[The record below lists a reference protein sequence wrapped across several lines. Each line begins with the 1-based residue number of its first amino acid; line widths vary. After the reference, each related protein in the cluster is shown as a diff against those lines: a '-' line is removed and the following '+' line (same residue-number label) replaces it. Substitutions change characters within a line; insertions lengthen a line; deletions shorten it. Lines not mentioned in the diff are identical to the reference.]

1 MSAND
6 EYVPLG
12 ELYREKYILDEEEAR
27 IRAEGTSID
36 TSPES
41 LARSAEAGKALAP
54 GAPVTPQARPPLESS
69 SEAVRNLQSS
79 PLRDAVN
86 KALGTMTGGV
96 LSLDAID
103 KHLESESQ
111 GVESPLAQ
119 KLKSPELLK
128 VLDPVGNT
136 AEALAR
142 ETMKR
147 EGTPQEVI
155 DKAAPLIGLVAGAL
169 LPTGGPKKAKVGTEI
184 LMNSM
189 FSGPA
194 THVGNIT
201 ANGLVSAWAV
211 PERFLSATAS
221 ALEYGVTLGKHER
234 TVFFGEAGAMLFGYT
249 TATVDALR
257 ESLRAFKTGES
268 RLGASILEDVG
279 GAAARPTYRYGPE
292 GLRKVEVADSVVGQ
306 SIGFWG
312 TVWRSPTRALG
323 AEDALFKTFNYQ
335 AELYAQIYREAART
349 GDLSLENMKR
359 LLANPD
365 PAFVTRAEQF
375 AVTHTFQRS
384 LNELG
389 FVGRVGGGVAQQV
402 SNVDVAGVP
411 LGRLIVPVVRTPAN
425 IADFT
430 MARTPILGMIQK
442 KFITDVAAGGALRAE
457 ALGRNAGGSALIASL
472 VYFGAGDI
480 LTGGGPT
487 DPILLENKKQLTGWQ
502 PYSIRIGDTY
512 YSFDRL
518 APVGAMLGIAADFS
532 EIAGQLPEWKA
543 AELGEAFRISVS
555 RNLASRTFLES
566 AADFFD
572 AVAGDP
578 AAKEKIARG
587 VARSAVPG
595 IVRTAK
601 NITDPTKRETIPGA
615 NPDADPTTPEKD
627 EFGEV
632 RRLVNEARAS
642 IPGVST
648 LLPPRRNLWGDPIE
662 VPKGWPL
669 DWVSP
674 VFKSVRKHDPAGD
687 EIVRLG
693 HKGLLT
699 VDRMPRVIL
708 GADPT
713 THPIDQPPSP
723 MDVGVELTDGEYDR
737 FVRLVGNELKIDGK
751 GMHERLNELV
761 TSDADFKAASDA
773 ARGVI
778 ITKVVGGYKRAAV
791 GELLKPNADGTP
803 SALATAYEARMRGK
817 ADALTAPATAPGV
830 TTPSQAP
837 SPAPA
842 PRPAPSGRVVPGIR

>member
-430 MARTPILGMIQK
+430 AARTPILGMIQG
-442 KFITDVAAGGALRAE
+442 KFLSDVAAGGALRAE
-457 ALGRNAGGSALIASL
+457 ALGRHAGGSALIASL
-472 VYFGAGDI
+472 VYFGAGDVI
-480 LTGGGPT
+480 TGGGPT

-502 PYSIRIGDTY
+502 PYSIRLGDTY
-512 YSFDRL
+512 YSYDRL
-518 APVGAMLGIAADFS
+518 APLGAMLGIAGDFS
-532 EIAGQLPEWKA
+532 EIAGQLPEWKVSEIA
-543 AELGEAFRISVS
+543 QAFSLAVS
-555 RNLASRTFLES
+555 RNLASKNFLES
-566 AADFFD
+566 TADFFD
-572 AVAGDP
+572 AVAGDAP
-578 AAKEKIARG
+578 SREKLIRAAARM
-587 VARSAVPG
+587 AVPG
-595 IVRTAK
+595 VLRTAK
-601 NITDPTKRETIPGA
+601 NVTDPIKRETEPGA
-615 NPDADPTTPEKD
+615 NPEANPEHPEKD

-632 RRLVNEARAS
+632 RRLINEARATL
-642 IPGVST
+642 PGLST
-648 LLPPRRNLWGDPIE
+648 SLPARRNLWGDPIE
-662 VPKGWPL
+662 VPKGWPIEWL
-669 DWVSP
+669 SP
-674 VFKSVRKHDPAGD
+674 VFKSIAKHDPAGD

-693 HKGLLT
+693 HAGLLT
-699 VDRMPRVIL
+699 VDRAPRVIL
-708 GADPT
+708 GSDPA
-713 THPIDQPPSP
+713 THPIDKPASP
-723 MDVGVELTDGEYDR
+723 METGIELTDSEYDQ
-737 FVRLVGNELKIDGK
+737 FVRLAGNELKVDGK
-751 GMHERLNELV
+751 GMHEKLNEII
-761 TSDADFKAASDA
+761 TSDPDYRA
-773 ARGVI
+773 ARDAVKANI
-778 ITKVVGGYKRAAV
+778 ITRIVNAYRKASV
-791 GELLKPNADGTP
+791 GELLKPNEDGSE
-803 SALATAYEARMRGK
+803 SAIMTSYKARLAVKEQALQPQIK
-817 ADALTAPATAPGV
+817 LPDAP
-830 TTPSQAP
+830 
-837 SPAPA
+837 PA
-842 PRPAPSGRVVPGIR
+842 PRVQGNGTFEGVRIGPR